1 MRFEVAA
8 GFEERVRESF
18 AGQPFMATMGAELE
32 RVEPGVVAISL
43 PFRTDLTQQHG
54 FLHAGAV
61 ASVLD
66 SACGYAAFSLM
77 PAGSGV
83 LTVDY
88 TINLMA
94 PAAGERLIAVG
105 TVIRPGRTLTVCRG
119 EAIITRPEGDKT
131 VSAMQATVMTIRNR
145 SDVVG

>member
-1 MRFEVAA
+1 
-8 GFEERVRESF
+8 
-18 AGQPFMATMGAELE
+18 MGAELE

-119 EAIITRPEGDKT
+119 EATITRPEGDKT
-131 VSAMQATVMTIRNR
+131 VSAMQATVMTIRSR

>member
-1 MRFEVAA
+1 MGFEVVA

-18 AGQPFMATMGAELE
+18 AGQPFMATMGAELV

-43 PFRTDLTQQHG
+43 PFRGDLTQQHG

-61 ASVLD
+61 AAVLD

-94 PAAGERLIAVG
+94 PAAGEVLVAVG
-105 TVIRPGRTLTVCRG
+105 TVIRRGRTLTVCRG
-119 EAIITRPEGDKT
+119 DATIAGPDGERA
-131 VSAMQATVMTIRNR
+131 VSAMQATVMTLTDRP
-145 SDVVG
+145 DVVG

>member
-1 MRFEVAA
+1 MGFEVVA

-18 AGQPFMATMGAELE
+18 AGQPFMATMGAELV
-32 RVEPGVVAISL
+32 RVEPGEVAISL
-43 PFRTDLTQQHG
+43 PFRRDLTQQHG

-94 PAAGERLIAVG
+94 PAAGDVLVAVG
-105 TVIRPGRTLTVCRG
+105 TVIRSGRTLTICRG
-119 EAIITRPEGDKT
+119 DATISGPDGERA
-131 VSAMQATVMTIRNR
+131 VSAMQATVMTLRDR
-145 SDVVG
+145 PDVVG